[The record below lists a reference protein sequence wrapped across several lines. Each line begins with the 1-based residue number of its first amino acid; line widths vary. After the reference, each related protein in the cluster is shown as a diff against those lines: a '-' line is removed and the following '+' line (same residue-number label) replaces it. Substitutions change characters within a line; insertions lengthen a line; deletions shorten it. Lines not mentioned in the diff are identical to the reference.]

1 MTLCFSARSTV
12 SSSVYFVNSRS
23 NRRLSCRIRD
33 AGASVSLRGLGSKF
47 TFLEGRARVA
57 GAIGRRTARPR
68 SKARRQPN
76 HMHFGHPSRRNLW
89 PKAGDHLAGPK
100 PIATPIGAQLG
111 RGVVSPVCAQILHIV
126 FYHFVALKDKIS
138 EAQIHSLGSFEMFGP
153 IRVFG
158 PIRSH
163 DLQVSEWNRA
173 RSQIE
178 PEMNGG
184 KRARQTSRKLNM
196 LYRKS

>member
-23 NRRLSCRIRD
+23 SRRFSCRIRD

-47 TFLEGRARVA
+47 TFLAGRARVA

-68 SKARRQPN
+68 SKARCEPN
-76 HMHFGHPSRRNLW
+76 HMHFGHPPRRNLW

-111 RGVVSPVCAQILHIV
+111 RGVVSPVCAQIFHIV
-126 FYHFVALKDKIS
+126 FFRFETFTDKIS

-158 PIRSH
+158 PIRSQEFEVES
-163 DLQVSEWNRA
+163 DLS
-173 RSQIE
+173 
-178 PEMNGG
+178 
-184 KRARQTSRKLNM
+184 
-196 LYRKS
+196 